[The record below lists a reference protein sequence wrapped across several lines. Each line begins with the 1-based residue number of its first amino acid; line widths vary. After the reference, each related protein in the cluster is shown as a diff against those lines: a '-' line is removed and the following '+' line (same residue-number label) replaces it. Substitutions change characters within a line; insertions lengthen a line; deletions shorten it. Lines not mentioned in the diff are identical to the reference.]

1 MTRVLDYKASGL
13 YGYNTTD
20 LAREGSVMNPIYFD
34 LGEAFDTVSHEVRIV
49 KSTATYVATRTTQD
63 LSRLARKTLAI
74 STSM

>member
-1 MTRVLDYKASGL
+1 
-13 YGYNTTD
+13 
-20 LAREGSVMNPIYFD
+20 MNPIYLD

-49 KSTATYVATRTTQD
+49 KSTATYVATRTTQE